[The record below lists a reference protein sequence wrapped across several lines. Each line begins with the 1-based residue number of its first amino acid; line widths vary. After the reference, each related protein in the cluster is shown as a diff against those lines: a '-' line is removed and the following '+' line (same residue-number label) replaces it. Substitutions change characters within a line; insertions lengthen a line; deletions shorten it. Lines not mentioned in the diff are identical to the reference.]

1 MRFLSALVLLGVLG
15 GYTFSAGDE
24 AATRL
29 VVDPPSFDFGRV
41 RPSQRV
47 SKEFRLRN
55 AGDSALRIDSVSST
69 CSCAVAPL
77 ADDARSLEPGASV
90 PLRVTLTTTAEP
102 GPMAQT
108 VDVRVGDPKGP
119 VTQIRLLATV
129 VGKKR

>member
-1 MRFLSALVLLGVLG
+1 MRFLSAVVLLGVLG
-15 GYTFSAGDE
+15 GHTLSGDDPP
-24 AATRL
+24 ATRL

-69 CSCAVAPL
+69 CSCTVAPL
-77 ADDARSLEPGASV
+77 AEDSRNLDPGASV

-108 VDVRVGDPKGP
+108 VDVRVGDAKGP
-119 VTQIRLLATV
+119 VTQIRLLARV
-129 VGKKR
+129 VKK